1 MLRTALNA
9 PRRLARRL
17 RFFADDADP
26 TELPQKPPPVCVPRA
41 ARRAYADKLAEQRR
55 GWVSGVVRAA
65 EPGGGGLAAL
75 SASLVSFALGALE
88 PPSRLAAEH
97 EELVAQA
104 RVAAAGDAG
113 QHRPRLRRGR
123 RRAAAARARDE
134 RGGPGRRRPELH
146 ARPGPPLS

>member
-55 GWVSGVVRAA
+55 S
-65 EPGGGGLAAL
+65 
-75 SASLVSFALGALE
+75 
-88 PPSRLAAEH
+88 
-97 EELVAQA
+97 EE
-104 RVAAAGDAG
+104 AAGKA
-113 QHRPRLRRGR
+113 
-123 RRAAAARARDE
+123 
-134 RGGPGRRRPELH
+134 GGPSDTELQFTDPEIAQLYP
-146 ARPGPPLS
+146 APVS